1 MQPDSVLMKKL
12 VEELYVVRDV
22 ELHSMSQY
30 DFDWRG
36 IYCVEHGGG
45 VDWVFRV
52 CRQDGPTN
60 WYIKPVAVLLFLEQ
74 QNYTAPRVVRTL
86 SGELTG
92 TCKGWWTFMTTFV
105 EGSLVDYSTESLY
118 ALGRITGKLHALSPE
133 AAAAIVPPVQASW
146 KQPQETVPE
155 CLRLL
160 TQVDDHIPPE
170 LRSFCDEVRASLER
184 IEDAAKSL
192 PETVIHGDCW
202 PGNVVRTTDGEVVLV
217 DWDGAGFGPPV
228 LDVGS
233 LLLTC
238 HFNQPNYPSI
248 QPDVTSIEA
257 IVEGYCQERLL
268 TADEVAVL
276 EDAVRFNSAFHFTR
290 GVEAILQGEWPEDI
304 GLQKLRIRFEVAE
317 EVAQVARGCFE
328 QLI

>member
-1 MQPDSVLMKKL
+1 MQPDSALMKML
-12 VEELYVVRDV
+12 VEEQYAVRDV
-22 ELHSMSQY
+22 RLHSMSQY

-36 IYCVEHGGG
+36 IYRVECDGAG
-45 VDWVFRV
+45 DWVFRV
-52 CRQDGPTN
+52 CSQDGPMN
-60 WYIKPVAVLLFLEQ
+60 WYIKPAAVLLFLEQ
-74 QNYTAPRVVRTL
+74 QSYMAPRVERTL
-86 SGELTG
+86 SGELIG
-92 TCKGWWTFMTTFV
+92 TYKGWWTFMTTFI
-105 EGSLVDYSTESLY
+105 EGTLVDYSPESLRS
-118 ALGRITGKLHALSPE
+118 LGKITGKLHALSPE
-133 AAAAIVPPVQASW
+133 AAATMAPQVQASW
-146 KQPQETVPE
+146 KQPQEAVPE
-155 CLRLL
+155 CLQLL
-160 TQVDDHIPPE
+160 NQVDDHVPVE

-184 IEDAAKSL
+184 IGDAAKSM

-202 PGNVVRTTDGEVVLV
+202 PGNVVRTVDGNVVLV

-248 QPDVTSIEA
+248 KPDVSSIAA
-257 IVEGYCQERLL
+257 IVDGYCQERVL
-268 TADEVAVL
+268 TACELDVL

-290 GVEAILQGEWPEDI
+290 GVQAILQRDWPKDI

-317 EVAQVARGCFE
+317 EVARIARKCFE